1 MDIIYTTIGNGK
13 NLVRFI
19 NVQPIR
25 QMTPM
30 WLIVQNVEDFWIT
43 IYNLLIMPTIND
55 RSYWLA
61 KAKQAEENAK
71 WNLDRAQ
78 RALRDGTNA
87 AYKSHMYDAKSYQ
100 KDAENYRYIAKQCTK

>member
-1 MDIIYTTIGNGK
+1 MDIKYTTIGYGK

-30 WLIVQNVEDFWIT
+30 WLIVQNVEDFLNT

-55 RSYWLA
+55 RSYWLG
-61 KAKQAEENAK
+61 KEKQAEENAK
-71 WNLDRAQ
+71 WNLDRAP
-78 RALRDGTNA
+78 RALKDGTNA
-87 AYKSHMYDAKSYQ
+87 ANKSHMYDAKY
-100 KDAENYRYIAKQCTK
+100 YTMGHH